1 MEIVHGGTLFLDEIA
16 EMDFSIQSK
25 LLRVIQEKR
34 VMRLGSDRVVPVDVR
49 IIAATN
55 KNLKTRI
62 AEQQFRADLYYRL
75 NVLRLRLPSLR
86 ERKPDIRLFAE
97 YLLQRHEK
105 KAPRKLHWDADALE
119 RLVKHEWPGNVR
131 ELQNIVERIVA
142 LCKQE
147 TIPAELI
154 SRVMRDD
161 DDLPETPAEI
171 AAGSPMNERETIQQA
186 LAQTRGKLAATAEL
200 LGISRSTLWRKMK
213 LLGLSPHSR

>member
-1 MEIVHGGTLFLDEIA
+1 
-16 EMDFSIQSK
+16 
-25 LLRVIQEKR
+25 
-34 VMRLGSDRVVPVDVR
+34 MRLGSDRVVPVNVR

-55 KNLKTRI
+55 KNLKNRI

-105 KAPRKLHWDADALE
+105 KVPRKLHWDTDALE
-119 RLVKHEWPGNVR
+119 RLVQHEWPGNVR

-142 LCKQE
+142 LCKQD

-161 DDLPETPAEI
+161 DDLPEIPVET
-171 AAGSPMNERETIQQA
+171 AARSAVNERDTIRQA
-186 LAQTRGKLAATAEL
+186 LAQTRGKLVATAEL

-213 LLGLSPHSR
+213 LLGLTQHSR